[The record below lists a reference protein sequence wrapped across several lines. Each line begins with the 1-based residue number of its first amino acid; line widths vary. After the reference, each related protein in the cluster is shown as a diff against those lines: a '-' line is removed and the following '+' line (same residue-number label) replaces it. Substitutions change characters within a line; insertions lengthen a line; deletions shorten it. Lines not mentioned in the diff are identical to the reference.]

1 MEAFL
6 PYRGGDSC
14 CSSRSHSTDSSVDFT
29 FVSCK
34 PSVSPERASR
44 SRGQGSAGGVYRP
57 SRGCASPD
65 SVGAMKSLQPVQR
78 KSKSLNGLQQES
90 TDGSPYLVR
99 SPVHPRLLRQ
109 SSAKSRLRN
118 GSPERHPEPYTHAE
132 DITQLPHKVTWHT
145 IQQHAFL

>member
-1 MEAFL
+1 MGAFL

-14 CSSRSHSTDSSVDFT
+14 CSSRSHSTDSSIDFA
-29 FVSCK
+29 FVSCN
-34 PSVSPERASR
+34 PSVSPDRASH
-44 SRGQGSAGGVYRP
+44 SRGRSSAGGVYRP

-65 SVGAMKSLQPVQR
+65 SVSVMKSLQPVQR
-78 KSKSLNGLQQES
+78 KSKSLNGLQLES
-90 TDGSPYLVR
+90 TDSRPYLVR

-118 GSPERHPEPYTHAE
+118 GSPERHPEPNTHAE
-132 DITQLPHKVTWHT
+132 EITQLLHKVTWHT